1 LWRGVDIWT
10 LGMGVTS
17 LGGAMWTAASRV
29 PANVAHDAANVVQI
43 QLIVTAAHR
52 QISLLESDAFAAL
65 NSKEASVETQHAVAL
80 DNQARI
86 EQVMASAIGQIETYT
101 DPKPVQAPNVVALRP
116 AA

>member
-1 LWRGVDIWT
+1 
-10 LGMGVTS
+10 MGVTS

-29 PANVAHDAANVVQI
+29 PANVAHDAANVVQV

-65 NSKEASVETQHAVAL
+65 NAKEADVETQHRVAL
-80 DNQARI
+80 DNQERI
-86 EQVMASAIGQIETYT
+86 ERVMASAISQIETYT
-101 DPKPVQAPNVVALRP
+101 DPKPVQADNVVALRP